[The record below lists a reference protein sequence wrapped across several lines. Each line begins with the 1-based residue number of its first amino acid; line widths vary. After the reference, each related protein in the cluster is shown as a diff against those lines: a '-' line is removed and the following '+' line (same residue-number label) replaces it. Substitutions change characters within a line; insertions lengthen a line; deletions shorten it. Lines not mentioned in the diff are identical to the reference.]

1 VMSGY
6 GCEEDRAE
14 AKRAG
19 FDEYMVK
26 PVDLDILRDWLQ
38 NGSRS

>member
-1 VMSGY
+1 MSGY
-6 GCEEDRAE
+6 GREEDRAE

-26 PVDLDILRDWLQ
+26 PADLDTLREWLQ
-38 NGSRS
+38 NGIRS